1 MNDLNVKSKKSW
13 SNRLFQFF
21 FVPIYVKYIE
31 PPEATIPAYGR
42 HLYHFA
48 VPLIDTIDFTYF
60 ISVKF
65 TVCQKG

>member
-31 PPEATIPAYGR
+31 SPEATIPAYGR
-42 HLYHFA
+42 HLYNFA
-48 VPLIDTIDFTYF
+48 ILLKETIDFTYF
-60 ISVKF
+60 SPVKL
-65 TVCQKG
+65 TICQKG